1 MAEIKEKLTADVIIR
16 QLANTD
22 DIETMR
28 ENIRDMWDNFVIFND
43 TSTADDRG
51 QMYSTYKALDDVLK
65 RTAALMS

>member
-28 ENIRDMWDNFVIFND
+28 ENIRDMWDNFVIYND
-43 TSTADDRG
+43 TSTADDRS